1 MLEEEE
7 CQKKE
12 KNMEKEWSIKLKI
25 GVKTG
30 L

>member
-12 KNMEKEWSIKLKI
+12 KNMEKEWSIKLKT
-25 GVKTG
+25 GVKTA